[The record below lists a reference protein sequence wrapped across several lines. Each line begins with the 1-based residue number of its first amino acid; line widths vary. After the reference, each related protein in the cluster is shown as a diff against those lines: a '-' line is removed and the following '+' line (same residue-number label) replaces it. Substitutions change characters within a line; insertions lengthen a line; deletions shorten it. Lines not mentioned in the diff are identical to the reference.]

1 MDLTGRIKD
10 VDIDFKTRKPMLR
23 LLINENV
30 DGIEK
35 LLCKELSISIK
46 RLTKRRSLDS
56 NAYFHVLC
64 DKLRQAN
71 NVSMAA
77 QKNELITAYGQIE
90 YMDGEPLFF
99 KTNAPPEVIREQESV
114 HMGFVKRSYDGAY
127 WYRLYRGSHTYNVDE
142 MRKLIEGT
150 VLDCKQY
157 GIETA
162 TPDQLLEMQKL
173 WERNRGKKN
182 E

>member
-10 VDIDFKTRKPMLR
+10 VEIDFKSRKPLIK
-23 LLINENV
+23 LLVNEDV

-46 RLTKRRSLDS
+46 RLAKRRSLDS

-64 DKLRQAN
+64 DKLRQ
-71 NVSMAA
+71 VHKCSMAA
-77 QKNELITAYGQIE
+77 MKNELITSYGQIE
-90 YMDGEPLFF
+90 YMDGEALVF
-99 KTNAPPEVIREQESV
+99 KTNAPPDVIREQESV
-114 HMGFVKRSYDGAY
+114 HMSFIKRGEDGAY
-127 WYRLYRGSHTYNVDE
+127 WYRMYRGSHTYTSVE
-142 MRKLIEGT
+142 MNQLLSGT
-150 VLDCKQY
+150 ILDCKQY

-162 TPDQLLEMQKL
+162 TPDQLVAMQAL
-173 WERNRGKKN
+173 WERNRGKY

>member
-1 MDLTGRIKD
+1 MDLTGKIKEISFD
-10 VDIDFKTRKPMLR
+10 VVTGKPIIVLCV
-23 LLINENV
+23 NEELN
-30 DGIEK
+30 GIEK
-35 LLCKELSISIK
+35 LLCKLLRITIK
-46 RLTKRRSLDS
+46 RATKKRSLDS

-64 DKLRQAN
+64 DKLRQKN

-90 YMDGEPLFF
+90 YLDGEPLIF
-99 KTNAPPEVIREQESV
+99 KTNATPEVIREQESV
-114 HMGFVKRSYDGAY
+114 HMGFIKRTYDGAY

-173 WERNRGKKN
+173 WERNRRKKN